1 MRKIFSL
8 GLIAVS
14 AVTLAACGNNKTT
27 KPSSSSNSSSS
38 NVTTSFKNINKKSV
52 ITTDKGS
59 ISIYKVYGGPS
70 YDDNNKVQYP
80 VALISFKVTN
90 NTNKELSAS
99 QISNDTQLTPY
110 ALHDGKYDS
119 LDQPIVLGSV
129 YKSDDEKNSDN
140 YNKLNSAG
148 DEWTNS
154 KILPHKTSILVNPN
168 PIIIATNKPKDEYL
182 KLEPVQ
188 VNRDSSFIDSNNN
201 KLTLDQVS
209 GENVKNPT
217 DILN

>member
-27 KPSSSSNSSSS
+27 KPSSSTNSSSS

-59 ISIYKVYGGPS
+59 ISIYKVYAGPS

-99 QISNDTQLTPY
+99 QISNDTQLTP
-110 ALHDGKYDS
+110 
-119 LDQPIVLGSV
+119 
-129 YKSDDEKNSDN
+129 
-140 YNKLNSAG
+140 
-148 DEWTNS
+148 
-154 KILPHKTSILVNPN
+154 
-168 PIIIATNKPKDEYL
+168 
-182 KLEPVQ
+182 
-188 VNRDSSFIDSNNN
+188 
-201 KLTLDQVS
+201 
-209 GENVKNPT
+209 
-217 DILN
+217 